1 MGKDATVSCKKKR
14 KEAGRNRQPSYGIL
28 DSQSVKTA
36 GKAEEVGY
44 DGNKK
49 IKGRKRHISADTQSN
64 LLNVKVHA
72 ANIHDTTFG
81 GEIAGQTLMKF
92 PKIDGFS
99 ADEGYRKTT
108 ENYVKNIL
116 RKKFDISKKENPW
129 KMVVSSSLCKLK
141 SSDIPMR
148 DQEVK
153 FAPNNSPARDRKCP
167 FFCNIHGSEEKYL
180 KHGIIIRKSCFA
192 VSNLA

>member
-1 MGKDATVSCKKKR
+1 LGKDATVSCKKKR

-129 KMVVSSSLCKLK
+129 KILPKRWNVERTFAWLGNSRRLAKDYEISTHSQENMVMLSFSALALRSL
-141 SSDIPMR
+141 
-148 DQEVK
+148 K
-153 FAPNNSPARDRKCP
+153 FS
-167 FFCNIHGSEEKYL
+167 
-180 KHGIIIRKSCFA
+180 
-192 VSNLA
+192 